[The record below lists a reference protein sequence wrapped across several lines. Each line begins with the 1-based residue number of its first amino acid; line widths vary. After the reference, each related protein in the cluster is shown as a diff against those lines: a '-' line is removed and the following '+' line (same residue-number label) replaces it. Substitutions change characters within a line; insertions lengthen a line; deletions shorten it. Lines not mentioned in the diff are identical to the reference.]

1 MVEHRAELKQMVAII
16 VFCSFFLAECWFL
29 VITVNN
35 IFLKNVIT
43 FSNELAFF
51 RFSKVEGQQQKI
63 ILALNVTTSKL
74 WNRQI

>member
-1 MVEHRAELKQMVAII
+1 MEHRAELKKMIAII

-29 VITVNN
+29 VITVKN
-35 IFLKNVIT
+35 IFLKKVIT

-51 RFSKVEGQQQKI
+51 RFSKVEGQQKI
-63 ILALNVTTSKL
+63 FILALNVTTTKL